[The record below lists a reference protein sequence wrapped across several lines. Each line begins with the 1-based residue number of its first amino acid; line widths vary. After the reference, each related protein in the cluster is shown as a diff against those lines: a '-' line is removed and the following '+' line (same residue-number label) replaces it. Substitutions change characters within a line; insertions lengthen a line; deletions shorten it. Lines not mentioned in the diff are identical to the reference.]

1 MRPWEP
7 EAATRRYLTDGRT
20 AKAGSP
26 GLSLLGD
33 RTIFLLFA
41 CIIPFRDL
49 RKIKVFLI
57 TVGLNK

>member
-1 MRPWEP
+1 MRPWEL
-7 EAATRRYLTDGRT
+7 EAATRRYLTDGHA

-33 RTIFLLFA
+33 RTVFPLFA
-41 CIIPFRDL
+41 CVIPFCDL

-57 TVGLNK
+57 TFGLNK